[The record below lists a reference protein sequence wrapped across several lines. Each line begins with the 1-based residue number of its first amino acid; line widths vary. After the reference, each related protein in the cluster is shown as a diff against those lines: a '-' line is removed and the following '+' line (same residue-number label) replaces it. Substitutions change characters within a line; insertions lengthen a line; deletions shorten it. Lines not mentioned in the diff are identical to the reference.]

1 MSPDSQHLQ
10 AIDTRYFSAAF
21 PRLPI
26 TAPYFASYSA
36 GRMLSL
42 IPPSTD
48 TYVLTHSISL
58 WEPISYI
65 VMPASPT
72 IDLPGSMQISGI
84 GIFNSRTFSLVALII
99 ASTYSLYGLGVSSF
113 VYLIPNPPPKFMTLG
128 LKSSLKFHFWTSPN
142 NASTAN
148 KKLFSENICEPI

>member
-1 MSPDSQHLQ
+1 
-10 AIDTRYFSAAF
+10 
-21 PRLPI
+21 
-26 TAPYFASYSA
+26 
-36 GRMLSL
+36 MLSL

-48 TYVLTHSISL
+48 TYFLTPSISF

-72 IDLPGSMQISGI
+72 IDLPGSIQISGI

-113 VYLIPNPPPKFMTLG
+113 VYLIPNPPPKFI
-128 LKSSLKFHFWTSPN
+128 SLVLYLFLNFIFWYISIN
-142 NASTAN
+142 VLYAHYII
-148 KKLFSENICEPI
+148 FSF